1 VFEQW
6 SLTDVLAG
14 VAGVVAVAYMGF
26 ELSRRQ
32 RKLRNLFN
40 VLDGA
45 DATLTR
51 ELSDLVDSGALQPYS
66 VVAAG

>member
-1 VFEQW
+1 MFEQW
-6 SLTDVLAG
+6 SLTDVLAAA
-14 VAGVVAVAYMGF
+14 AGVVAVAYMGF

-32 RKLRNLFN
+32 RRLRDLFN

-51 ELSDLVDSGALQPYS
+51 ELSALVDSGALQPYS
-66 VVAAG
+66 AVAAA

>member
-1 VFEQW
+1 MFEQW

-14 VAGVVAVAYMGF
+14 VAGIVLVAYMGF

-32 RKLRNLFN
+32 RRLRALFD

-51 ELSDLVDSGALQPYS
+51 ELSDLVDSGALRPYS
-66 VVAAG
+66 SGAAG